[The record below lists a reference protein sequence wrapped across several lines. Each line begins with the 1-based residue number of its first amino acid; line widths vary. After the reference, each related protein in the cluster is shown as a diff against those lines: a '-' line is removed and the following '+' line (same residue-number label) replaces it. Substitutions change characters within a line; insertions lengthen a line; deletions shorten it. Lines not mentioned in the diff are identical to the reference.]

1 MRHFVIAF
9 TLLGAS
15 MLAALEL
22 TGANAAT
29 ELSAHDIMEK
39 NFYASKIKSVK
50 TDGSMVLINDRG
62 QKRERKTTRLSK
74 LQPNGIDS
82 KLLVK
87 FSTPTDIK
95 GTGFLQ
101 IEHIEGDDDQWIYLP
116 ALRKSRRLVANNKKD
131 SFVGSDF
138 SYGDI
143 SLPKVDL
150 YQHTLLRSEVS
161 DGHDCYVIE
170 SVPANDTVK
179 SNSGYSKKIT
189 WVRKDTLLE
198 AKVEYYDVSGRLLK
212 TQLTT
217 DHQLVEPN
225 PQRWFPLYREM
236 TNHQTG
242 HKTVINVDK
251 IESGIDAPDEL
262 FTTRYLERE

>member
-1 MRHFVIAF
+1 MKRLAIA
-9 TLLGAS
+9 LLGAS
-15 MLAALEL
+15 ALVALAPVSA
-22 TGANAAT
+22 GAVP

-39 NFYASKIKSVK
+39 NFFASKIKSMK
-50 TDGSMVLINDRG
+50 TESTMVLINDKG
-62 QKRERKTTRLSK
+62 QQRERKNTTLLK
-74 LQPNGIDS
+74 LQDNGIDS

-101 IEHIEGDDDQWIYLP
+101 VEHSDGDDDLWLYLP
-116 ALRKSRRLVANNKKD
+116 ALKKSRRLVASNKKD
-131 SFVGSDF
+131 SFLGSDF

-150 YQHTLLRSEVS
+150 YRHTLLRSEPI
-161 DGHDCYVIE
+161 DQHDSYVIE
-170 SVPANDTVK
+170 SIPANDAVK

-198 AKVEYYDVSGRLLK
+198 AKVEYYDLSARLLK

-217 DHQLVEPN
+217 NHQRVESD
-225 PQRWFPLYREM
+225 PQRWFALYREM
-236 TNHQTG
+236 TNHQTE
-242 HKTVINVDK
+242 HKTILRFDK
-251 IESGIDAPDEL
+251 IEPGVPAPDEL
-262 FTTRYLERE
+262 FTTRFIERE